1 MSLPDNYY
9 LFGRKP
15 LQYAV
20 IDPVSCTGCG
30 WCAMFCPVE
39 CMFQR
44 PDGFALLDLGIS
56 VSGREQLKT
65 VTSRLEQI
73 QGVMKVTRPAG

>member
-1 MSLPDNYY
+1 MKRSGGIINTHQPYRSVFMSQSDNYY

-30 WCAMFCPVE
+30 W
-39 CMFQR
+39 
-44 PDGFALLDLGIS
+44 
-56 VSGREQLKT
+56 
-65 VTSRLEQI
+65 
-73 QGVMKVTRPAG
+73 